1 MGAKL
6 AAVQMT
12 SGNNVK
18 ENLVTAKKLIAEATA
33 TGAQL
38 VVLPEMFAT
47 MGLDNVEKAK
57 FRETAGSGEVQD
69 FLRDAARENKIW
81 LVGGTIPIAAR
92 QDSQRVRSACLILND
107 QGEEVARYDKV
118 HLFDVHLRP
127 SQEDYSESKSIE
139 PGDKIVVV
147 ETPFGK
153 LGVAVCYD
161 LRFPELFR
169 RMHAQ
174 DVEIIAVPTAFT
186 YATGAAH
193 WDILTRAR
201 AIENLAYLIAAC
213 QTGTHPNQRRTFGH
227 SVMVNP
233 WGDVVSELADG
244 EGVISGEIDLEYL
257 KQLRRDF
264 PVLMHR
270 KL

>member
-1 MGAKL
+1 MGTKL

-18 ENLVTAKKLIAEATA
+18 ENLAIAKKLIADAAATD
-33 TGAQL
+33 AQL

-47 MGLDNVEKAK
+47 MGLDNAEKAK
-57 FRETAGSGEVQD
+57 FRETAGTGEVQD
-69 FLRDAARENKIW
+69 FLHAAARRHGIW

-92 QDSQRVRSACLILND
+92 QDSERVRSACLILND
-107 QGEEVARYDKV
+107 QGEFVARYDKV

-139 PGDKIVVV
+139 PGDEIVVV
-147 ETPFGK
+147 STPFGK
-153 LGVAVCYD
+153 LGLAVCYD

-169 RMHAQ
+169 RMHEQ
-174 DVEIIAVPTAFT
+174 EVEIIAVPTAFT

-193 WDILTRAR
+193 WDILVRAR
-201 AIENLAYLIAAC
+201 AIENLAYLVTAC
-213 QTGTHPNQRRTFGH
+213 QTGTHPNQRRTYGH
-227 SVMVNP
+227 SMIVNP
-233 WGDVVSELADG
+233 WGEVITVLPDG
-244 EGVISGEIDLEYL
+244 EGVISAEINPDYL
-257 KQLRRDF
+257 RQLRQDF
-264 PVLMHR
+264 PVLAHR